1 MIINAN
7 RSCENPI
14 LSRLLQEIGPQ
25 AFSTQVN
32 NSESRPELHANPIK
46 PSVSY
51 LVCRFLKG
59 LNLKKKTCFTQFT
72 TPSVAGCSTC
82 VILL

>member
-59 LNLKKKTCFTQFT
+59 LNLKIHT
-72 TPSVAGCSTC
+72 
-82 VILL
+82 